1 MPMIDKPLSEL
12 LTYQGSSPCPAD
24 IDEFWDKRL
33 SDLESHNAN
42 PILTKADF
50 ECSIADC
57 FDLYFTGTKGA
68 KVYAK
73 YFRPKNIKGKA
84 PLILNFHGYS
94 ASSGC
99 WSDYLPYI
107 SEGYCVAALDCRGQ
121 GGLSQ
126 DTGGFSG
133 TTFKGMFIRGVE
145 GPAED
150 MLFVQQYLDT
160 VLLAKITMA
169 FPETDE
175 TRVAARGGSQGGG
188 LTLACA
194 SLVPEIK
201 IATPRIPFL
210 SDYKRVWNMD
220 LDKDAYEEIK
230 YYFMRFDPA
239 HQREDEFFTKLGYI
253 DIQNLT
259 KRIKAEVYM
268 ATGLMDTVCPPST
281 QFAAFNK
288 ITSKKQY
295 VIYHDYGHASP
306 SSHNDL
312 EFSFIRSRL

>member
-24 IDEFWDKRL
+24 IDVFWDKRL
-33 SDLESHNAN
+33 AELESHNAN
-42 PILTKADF
+42 PTLTKADF
-50 ECSIADC
+50 ECSFADC

-68 KVYAK
+68 KIYAK
-73 YFRPKNIKGKA
+73 YIRPKNLTGKA

-94 ASSGC
+94 GASGS
-99 WSDYLPYI
+99 WSNYLSYV

-126 DTGGFSG
+126 DIGGFVG
-133 TTFKGMFIRGVE
+133 TTFRGMFIRGVE

-160 VLLAKITMA
+160 ALLAKITMG

-194 SLVPEIK
+194 SLVPEVK
-201 IATPRIPFL
+201 IATPWVPFL
-210 SDYKRVWNMD
+210 SDYKRVWDMD

-230 YYFMRFDPA
+230 YYFTHFDPT
-239 HQREDEFFTKLGYI
+239 HHREDEFFTKLGYI

-268 ATGLMDTVCPPST
+268 ATGLMDTICPPST

-295 VIYHDYGHASP
+295 VIYHDFGHGTP
-306 SSHNDL
+306 SSHSDL